1 MSSNR
6 TGVTQTTKREPSK
19 EANELARKMR
29 GVLDYEDSD
38 VTLIDSALTAEW
50 NRAIEAAA
58 EKVEMA
64 SFKNWTAADC
74 KYPILALKKGMKP

>member
-1 MSSNR
+1 M
-6 TGVTQTTKREPSK
+6 TTQTTKSEPSK

-64 SFKNWTAADC
+64 PFKNWTAADC